1 MLSITLDDLVL
12 KVLDIEH
19 YSDLL
24 TFLPW
29 ENCCQVS
36 VVILTVV
43 QASGKVL
50 TNVRNIEYLFSII
63 TPLTRNTETARSVID
78 GACGDVH

>member
-24 TFLPW
+24 PFLPW
-29 ENCCQVS
+29 DNCCQVD
-36 VVILTVV
+36 VIMLMAV

-50 TNVRNIEYLFSII
+50 TDVCH
-63 TPLTRNTETARSVID
+63 ID
-78 GACGDVH
+78 

>member
-1 MLSITLDDLVL
+1 MLTIAGTHIPLNEAANDELEKLFSIPIDSLGL

-29 ENCCQVS
+29 DNRCQVA
-36 VVILTVV
+36 VVILKDV

-50 TNVRNIEYLFSII
+50 TEFCQIE
-63 TPLTRNTETARSVID
+63 
-78 GACGDVH
+78 